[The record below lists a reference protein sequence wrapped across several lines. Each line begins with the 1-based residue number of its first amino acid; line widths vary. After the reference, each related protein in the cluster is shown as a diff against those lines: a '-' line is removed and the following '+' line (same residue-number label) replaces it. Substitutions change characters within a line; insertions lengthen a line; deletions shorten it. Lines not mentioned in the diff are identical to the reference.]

1 MKKLFTTAVATA
13 VLLTSAVPA
22 FAQDSNQVSSQTA
35 ARSKAV
41 NPSSVDLQSSVS
53 AYVTWN
59 SVPGAVAYEIIVYN
73 HTDGYEYE
81 RSRQSA
87 SVTNKTTGGLT
98 YGKNYSITVAAV
110 AANGYILANN
120 WTGYFTASPT
130 TNWFNISL

>member
-35 ARSKAV
+35 ASSKAV

-59 SVPGAVAYEIIVYN
+59 SVPGAVAYSYHVWDYTE
-73 HTDGYEYE
+73 GRLYEAA
-81 RSRQSA
+81 RQGT
-87 SVTNKTTGGLT
+87 TNRTTGALT
-98 YGKNYSITVAAV
+98 YGKSYSITIAALDANDRIITQNNTGVFVA
-110 AANGYILANN
+110 GP
-120 WTGYFTASPT
+120 S
-130 TNWFNISL
+130 TNWFYISL